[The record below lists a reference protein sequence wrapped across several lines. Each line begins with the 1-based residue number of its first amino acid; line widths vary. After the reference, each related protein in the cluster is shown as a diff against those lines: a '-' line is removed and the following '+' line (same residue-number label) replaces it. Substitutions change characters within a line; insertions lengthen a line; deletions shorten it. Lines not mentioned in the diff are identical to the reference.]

1 MGGEGKS
8 SPPLPCLPGEWEWG
22 LLLQRSAVSE
32 CAHTRHLLRQAQAR
46 QPLTVG
52 KCCVVLPSRKIGRWS
67 TVVSPKC
74 EDLLNLNG
82 SAVQIHGFPWMNKHQ
97 TIIAD
102 FYPVTRR
109 MKSKAANSR
118 NVCSVLMR
126 FLEAIMFFQCLICSC
141 VV

>member
-8 SPPLPCLPGEWEWG
+8 SSPLPCLPGEWDWG
-22 LLLQRSAVSE
+22 LLLQRNVVSE
-32 CAHTRHLLRQAQAR
+32 CPHMTHLLRQAQAR
-46 QPLTVG
+46 QPMTAG
-52 KCCVVLPSRKIGRWS
+52 KCCMVLPRRKIGCWS
-67 TVVSPKC
+67 TVASPKC

-82 SAVQIHGFPWMNKHQ
+82 SAVQIHEFPWMNKHQ

-102 FYPVTRR
+102 FYLVTRR
-109 MKSKAANSR
+109 MKSKVANSR

-126 FLEAIMFFQCLICSC
+126 FPEAIMFFQCLVCSW